1 MKFKILKLLKMKKI
15 IISYLIFKLMIKNKI
30 NKKWNKKKI
39 FKKSTEKEYILKI
52 FKWKSIK
59 TEKLYY

>member
-15 IISYLIFKLMIKNKI
+15 IISYLIFKLMIKNKM
-30 NKKWNKKKI
+30 NNKWNKKKI